1 MPHHASAQTERF
13 SWWLDVMRW
22 LQTIGKIIKFGLFP
36 LADRLPLPGWRRD
49 PFAVRFRHA
58 LEELG
63 LTYLKL
69 GQFLALR
76 FDILPAAVCL
86 ELNHLF
92 ENVDA
97 MPPGL
102 AEKAV
107 ARELGAPVD
116 RIFRRFSR
124 EPIAAASVGQVHIG
138 YLPDGRKVAIKVQRV
153 GIERV
158 FRADIRNLRRLARV
172 AQRLGAFG
180 RMSGI
185 EMVEQFERWTLRE
198 LDFRSEGHTAD
209 RVRAH
214 AGKEAVVPQI
224 HWTLTTARILT
235 MEFIEGISGSRLTA
249 FLASATP
256 AEKER
261 RLAGFSLQI
270 ALRNFVEAALT
281 QVFVD
286 GFFHGDPHPGNIQ
299 FLPGN
304 RVAFLDFG
312 IFGSLSPAER
322 AVVTGQI
329 ECLALGDIGGSLRH
343 YTRQVIVT
351 EDTNIDRFNAQC
363 LEVLQ
368 RWYHAMSDPRS
379 SVGERHLARYSG
391 EMIGISRANGLA
403 YDMNYLLF
411 WRAMTNL
418 NATLWHLD
426 PDYDLISHLG
436 DFFQRTR
443 PGLLARLRA
452 GICAPAWAATLNE
465 LCRDAG
471 GKIYSGL
478 PEAGRFQPAAK
489 VTPAWSPRREQRQ
502 TRSAAG
508 GGLLLIGPAM
518 VIVLGMA
525 GPDADISW
533 ALLAGLMLV
542 GARLLWGRR

>member
-1 MPHHASAQTERF
+1 MSDHASPPKERLA
-13 SWWLDVMRW
+13 WWLDVVRW
-22 LQTIGKIIKFGLFP
+22 LQTIGKILKFGLFP
-36 LADRLPLPGWRRD
+36 LAGRLPIPAWRRD

-76 FDILPAAVCL
+76 FDILPAEVCL

-102 AEKAV
+102 AERAV
-107 ARELGAPVD
+107 AREFGAPVGTV
-116 RIFRRFSR
+116 FASFSA

-138 YLPDGRKVAIKVQRV
+138 YLHNGRKVAIKVQRV
-153 GIERV
+153 GIEV
-158 FRADIRNLRRLARV
+158 IFRADIRNLRRLTAM

-180 RMSGI
+180 RMSGV
-185 EMVEQFERWTLRE
+185 EMLEQFERWTLRE

-209 RVRAH
+209 RVRAN
-214 AGKEAVVPQI
+214 AGQHAVVPQI
-224 HWTLTTARILT
+224 HWDLTTARVLT
-235 MEFIEGISGSRLTA
+235 MEFIEGISGSRLTD
-249 FLASATP
+249 FISSASP
-256 AEKER
+256 EEKRR
-261 RLAGFSLQI
+261 RLADFSLHD
-270 ALRNFVEAALT
+270 ALYNFVEAALT

-299 FLPGN
+299 FLSRN

-312 IFGSLSPAER
+312 IFGSLSTTER

-329 ECLALGDIGGSLRH
+329 ECLAVGDIGGSLRH
-343 YTRQVIVT
+343 YSRQVIVT

-363 LEVLQ
+363 LEVLY
-368 RWYHAMSDPRS
+368 RWYHSMSDPRS

-426 PDYDLISHLG
+426 PDYDLIAHLK
-436 DFFQRTR
+436 DFFQRTQ

-452 GICAPAWAATLNE
+452 AVCAPAWAQTFGG
-465 LCRDAG
+465 LCRDA
-471 GKIYSGL
+471 
-478 PEAGRFQPAAK
+478 AGNVRDVLKEPPRVIA
-489 VTPAWSPRREQRQ
+489 TPAWSPRRERRLA
-502 TRSAAG
+502 RSATG
-508 GGLLLIGPAM
+508 GGMLLVLLALIVLTGVPGLDPTLRWGLPGGSILGVALLL
-518 VIVLGMA
+518 
-525 GPDADISW
+525 
-533 ALLAGLMLV
+533 
-542 GARLLWGRR
+542 RGRR